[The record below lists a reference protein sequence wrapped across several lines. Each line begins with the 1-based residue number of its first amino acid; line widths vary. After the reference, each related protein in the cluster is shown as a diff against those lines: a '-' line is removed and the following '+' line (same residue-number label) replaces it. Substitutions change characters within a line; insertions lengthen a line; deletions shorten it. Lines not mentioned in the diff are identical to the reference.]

1 MKTKEELRLLFEN
14 GDKPTQENFW
24 EWLDSYW
31 HKDEKI
37 SDSSV
42 DSVERVI
49 PVIID
54 GVILGHSTSIST
66 PKNVKKINQGSF
78 QWAGMNY
85 PITEVNFNEGLEE
98 IGPYAFQSQNVLK
111 IKTPSTLKVIDNA
124 AFDGQMNL
132 INGNIVNE
140 LVPLEEI
147 ILNEGLIRIGD
158 YAFKCTKAK
167 IKNLYIPSTVQH
179 VGINAFEISSLQV
192 ISAPAGLDL
201 SNAGIPAT
209 ATITYR

>member
-37 SDSSV
+37 SDNSI
-42 DSVERVI
+42 DSVEKVI

-54 GVILGHSTSIST
+54 GVIFGHAISISI
-66 PKNVKKINQGSF
+66 PKNAKEIKQTAF
-78 QWAGMNY
+78 QYSGFNSQ
-85 PITEVNFNEGLEE
+85 IIEVNFSEGLEK
-98 IGPYAFQSQNVLK
+98 IGIAAFFSQNIKK
-111 IKTPSTLKVIDNA
+111 IKTPSTLKVIDDS
-124 AFDGQMNL
+124 AFGEQGNM
-132 INGNIVNE
+132 INSSDS
-140 LVPLEEI
+140 LEEI

-158 YAFKCTKAK
+158 RAFNCPRAT
-167 IKNLYIPSTVQH
+167 IIENLHIPSSVTL
-179 VGINAFEISSLQV
+179 VGQNAFAIPSLKTV
-192 ISAPAGLDL
+192 SAPAGLDL
-201 SNAGIPAT
+201 SSAGIPAT